1 MDFRVG
7 SLAHDY
13 AFFRLR
19 TFSICR
25 DGKIFDFAY
34 IKEAQDAAVLMLMK
48 LLSQYHVCTL
58 R

>member
-7 SLAHDY
+7 SLAYDY
-13 AFFRLR
+13 TFFRLR

-34 IKEAQDAAVLMLMK
+34 VKETQDMVVLMLMK
-48 LLSQYHVCTL
+48 LLSQYRVSTL